1 MLRIYNLVRDK
12 LSLQITVSSQ
22 YITAKKRNPYSFSKT
37 LLQCRKPLLEMGRKD
52 HEQFRKASIKEKM
65 VELTVEGL
73 VGF

>member
-12 LSLQITVSSQ
+12 LSLQITVSSL
-22 YITAKKRNPYSFSKT
+22 YITAKKRNLYNFSKT

-52 HEQFRKASIKEKM
+52 HEQFRKASIKKM
-65 VELTVEGL
+65 VELTLEGL